1 MQLKAADEGAVAALL
16 PLLVK
21 EAEEAEDVHRAG
33 VGDRL
38 AAAVDGLLRETVR
51 ALSKLAQLRNN
62 RMPIVG
68 AVQQPLQVVRV
79 RLS

>member
-1 MQLKAADEGAVAALL
+1 MQLKAADEGAVTALL

-51 ALSKLAQLRNN
+51 ALSKLAQLRLPNPS
-62 RMPIVG
+62 PIPIPSPSP
-68 AVQQPLQVVRV
+68 A
-79 RLS
+79 

>member
-38 AAAVDGLLRETVR
+38 AAAVDGLLT
-51 ALSKLAQLRNN
+51 LTLTPTLTLTLTTNPN
-62 RMPIVG
+62 P
-68 AVQQPLQVVRV
+68 
-79 RLS
+79 